1 EVTEKPGILVTPEEE
16 HSEVP
21 NKPEVEE
28 KPEVPS
34 KPEVKEQ
41 PGVPSKP
48 GEKEQPEVQNKQDVQ
63 DKSEVPSSKE
73 NNKQSKV
80 LPQTGGA
87 STESTSIIAGMF
99 ALILGSR
106 LFRRKKN

>member
-1 EVTEKPGILVTPEEE
+1 EEKPEL
-16 HSEVP
+16 P
-21 NKPEVEE
+21 NKPEVKE

-34 KPEVKEQ
+34 KPEV
-41 PGVPSKP
+41 
-48 GEKEQPEVQNKQDVQ
+48 QNKQDVQ
-63 DKSEVPSSKE
+63 NKSEVPSSKE